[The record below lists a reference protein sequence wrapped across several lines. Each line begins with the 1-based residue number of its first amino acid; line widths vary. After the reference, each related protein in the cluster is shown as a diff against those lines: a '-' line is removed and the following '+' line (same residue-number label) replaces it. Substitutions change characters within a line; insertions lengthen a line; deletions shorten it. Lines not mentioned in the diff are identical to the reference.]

1 MKWESVEPRLWLS
14 TVAAVAAFL
23 PGAVFSRPADSQ
35 PADNSTAADSSTADA
50 NSQPDSGGLEE
61 IVVTA
66 RKRSEDIQQTPI
78 AITAFTRD
86 DLANHGIVAI
96 QNLAAQTPSL
106 SFQSSPYDSVGSFIG
121 MRGQQA
127 TDIVI
132 TQTPP
137 VGIYVDDVYYPTTLA
152 TQLENFQGVQQ
163 IEVLKGPQGTLYGRN
178 TTGGAIKITTQL
190 PDYSGVNGEAKI
202 GYGRFNAQTVSGTVN
217 LPIIDNRVAL
227 NLGGQYSKD
236 DGYGRNLSNGADLQ
250 NMKSEAFRGA
260 LRLDLTDK
268 LQVVVRGEWAHAIS
282 TQGIE
287 DLVYVVPGFSIAS
300 AAVAAQIGALT
311 PTDFGILG
319 GLLTTGA
326 PPAGATPQQIG
337 AFFNDVNAG
346 RTAFANYLC
355 PSRQCRNISYPVASQ
370 LVPFGLAGAVPFGP
384 KTTVDLSTASVV
396 GTYQFTSD
404 LYLKSVSAYQ
414 ETKRGTVASTSAS
427 PFLLIDGI
435 GDQQD
440 PRQLTEEL
448 QLGGNAFAD
457 KLKWV
462 TGYYYFHLKG
472 DDAGINTE
480 LVPFLPN
487 PIYNLSEFSDTSN
500 SVYGQGTYSLTST
513 LNATGGIRYTSE
525 KTHLTL
531 ENHNAVVCQVDG
543 VPPTGAP
550 CINSFDNSFS
560 NVSYTAGL
568 DWQATE
574 RVMLYGKTSRGFR
587 AGGTNQRSDPALPYA
602 PETVTDYEIG
612 MKSDWFER
620 RLRVNL
626 DGYHSDYKN
635 IQRSV
640 FVNESQSFVTEIQ
653 NAAAAKINGVELEIT
668 ARPFTALTLSA
679 SGAYTMPKY
688 SRYTGFSST
697 GTPVDLS
704 GNAFPNVS
712 RWQGA
717 LSGTYTLHDGLGAL
731 DTTVDFSYR
740 STVDYQPD
748 NHDANSAPFTIQN
761 GYGLLNAR
769 ITQEIS
775 AWNARISLWGKN
787 IADRHYISGAND
799 FSTQLGYAYTIP
811 GLPATFGIE
820 IEKRF

>member
-1 MKWESVEPRLWLS
+1 MPASRFQTAESRLWLS
-14 TVAAVAAFL
+14 AVAAVTAFL
-23 PGAVFSRPADSQ
+23 PGAVLSHPADSQ
-35 PADNSTAADSSTADA
+35 PAESGTADA
-50 NSQPDSGGLEE
+50 NSQSVSGGLEE

-86 DLANHGIVAI
+86 DLENHGMVSV

-106 SFQSSPYDSVGSFIG
+106 SFQSSPYDPVGSFIG
-121 MRGQQA
+121 MRGQQS

-137 VGIYVDDVYYPTTLA
+137 VGIYVDEVYYPTTLA

-178 TTGGAIKITTQL
+178 TTGGAIKITTRM

-202 GYGRFNAQTVSGTVN
+202 GYGRFNAQTVSGSVN

-236 DGYGRNLSNGADLQ
+236 DGFGRDLSNGAQLQ

-268 LQVVVRGEWAHAIS
+268 LQVVVRGEWAHAVS

-287 DLVYVVPGFSIAS
+287 DLVYVVPGFSISS

-311 PTDFGILG
+311 PADFGILG

-346 RTAFANYLC
+346 RTAFASYLC
-355 PSRQCRNISYPVASQ
+355 PSRQCRNMSYPLESQ
-370 LVPFGLAGAVPFGP
+370 LAAFGLAGAVPFGP

-396 GTYQFTSD
+396 ANYAFSPD
-404 LYLKSVSAYQ
+404 LYLKSITAHQ
-414 ETKRGTVASTSAS
+414 ETKRGTIATTSAS

-440 PRQLTEEL
+440 PRQFTEEL
-448 QLGGNAFAD
+448 QLGGNSFSD

-462 TGYYYFHLKG
+462 AGYYYFHLKG
-472 DDAGINTE
+472 YDNGINTE

-487 PIYNLSEFSDTSN
+487 PIYNLSQFTDTSN
-500 SVYGQGTYSLTST
+500 SAYGQGTYSLTST
-513 LNATGGIRYTSE
+513 LNATAGIRYTSE

-531 ENHNAVVCQVDG
+531 ENHNALVCQVDG
-543 VPPTGAP
+543 VPPAGAP
-550 CINSFDNSFS
+550 CINSFENSFS

-574 RVMLYGKTSRGFR
+574 RVLLYAKTSRGFR

-612 MKSDWFER
+612 VKSDWFDR

-626 DGYHSDYKN
+626 AAYHSDYKN

-640 FVNESQSFVTEIQ
+640 FVNEAQSFVTEIQ
-653 NAAAAKINGVELEIT
+653 NAAAAKINGAELEIT

-688 SRYTGFSST
+688 STYTGFSST

-717 LSGTYTLHDGLGAL
+717 LSGTYSLHDALGAL

-748 NHDANSAPFTIQN
+748 NHDAKSAPYTIQN
-761 GYGLLNAR
+761 GYGVLNAR
-769 ITQEIS
+769 MTQEIA
-775 AWNARISLWGKN
+775 AWNLRISLWGKN

-811 GLPATFGIE
+811 GLPATFGLE